1 MYQDLTNYWHIYGPF
16 AMMYQPITY
25 WGVRNEVKDY
35 DKAAEGYSVHF
46 DLTKVY
52 K

>member
-1 MYQDLTNYWHIYGPF
+1 
-16 AMMYQPITY
+16 MMYQPITY
-25 WGVRNEVKDY
+25 WGVRNEVKNY

-46 DLTKVY
+46 DLTEVY